1 MELEDGHAVT
11 GSSSTELGHLDQ
23 YGCTID
29 GKFYTEGSQVPPSP
43 HKPCEL
49 CYCIRNMTTCVM
61 QECTLHVEGCQPV
74 YHRGVCCPVRY
85 ECGKLNLLFKI
96 CNRKLHNSNA
106 YLQIMIVICH

>member
-1 MELEDGHAVT
+1 MKIYCFMFSVPVELEGHS
-11 GSSSTELGHLDQ
+11 GSGSTELGHPDT

-29 GKFYTEGSQVPPSP
+29 HKFYTEGSQVPSSP

-85 ECGKLNLLFKI
+85 ECG
-96 CNRKLHNSNA
+96 RYS
-106 YLQIMIVICH
+106 